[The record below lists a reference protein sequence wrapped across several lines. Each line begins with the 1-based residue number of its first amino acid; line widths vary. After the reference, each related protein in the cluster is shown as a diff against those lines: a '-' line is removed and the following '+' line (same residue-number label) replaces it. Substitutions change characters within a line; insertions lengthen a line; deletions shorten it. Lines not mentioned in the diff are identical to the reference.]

1 MIFFVKFAINKHSLI
16 TYRNSISDVT
26 NIGKAYKVPNFFS
39 LQDRRIF
46 RLGAYSAWPNVAHAY
61 WVFPL

>member
-26 NIGKAYKVPNFFS
+26 NNYFS

-46 RLGAYSAWPNVAHAY
+46 RLGAYSAWPKVAHAY

>member
-26 NIGKAYKVPNFFS
+26 NNYFS

-46 RLGAYSAWPNVAHAY
+46 RLGQK
-61 WVFPL
+61 